1 MFKKYCDLMTLI
13 WFRPILFFSRLPAGE
28 WTGDSLT
35 FAGVIAWILAGL
47 VAAVVFITQYV
58 PIGGA
63 LWEGVPGGKLI
74 LVVPVIALLGA
85 MFFFITFIILGGV
98 FLALILGI
106 FYGLGALLYRSSK
119 LLGGKGSYHE
129 VLKAGNYASAV
140 MLVFIL
146 PILMMI
152 ATKRGILDFTN
163 FRIGFNMTC
172 SFAVLYLYGLQA
184 IISRK
189 ILGLSRPMAFTAALA
204 CAIVLA
210 AMFWGINIMILPK
223 IAPWIM

>member
-1 MFKKYCDLMTLI
+1 MFKKYCDLFVLI
-13 WFRPILFFSRLPAGE
+13 WFRPILFFSRLPQGE
-28 WTGDSLT
+28 WTGESVT
-35 FAGVIAWILAGL
+35 FAGVVAWILAGL
-47 VAAVVFITQYV
+47 IAAVVFITQYI

-63 LWEGVPGGKLI
+63 LWEGVPAGKLI

-98 FLALILGI
+98 LLALILGL
-106 FYGLGALLYRSSK
+106 FYALGALLFWSAK
-119 LLGGKGSYHE
+119 LLGGQGSFHE
-129 VLKAGNYASAV
+129 TLKAGNYSSAI
-140 MLVFIL
+140 LLIFIL
-146 PILMMI
+146 PIFMMI

-163 FRIGFNMTC
+163 FRIGFNITC

-189 ILGLSRPMAFTAALA
+189 LLGLSRPKAFTAALA
-204 CAIVLA
+204 TATALAIL
-210 AMFWGINIMILPK
+210 FWVINIAILPK